1 MNHLIVVSPTIAPIP
16 HPTIECIEYNKSY
29 YDNKIV
35 LIKWSNFYE
44 SLCCVQQWTLQLEEY
59 ANVIGVLI
67 GNDKDFNRVYA
78 LSILLEETLNSL
90 DSIWITFGCF
100 IL

>member
-1 MNHLIVVSPTIAPIP
+1 MSDTTGNS
-16 HPTIECIEYNKSY
+16 CDYNTWSYLSSY
-29 YDNKIV
+29 YNNKVV
-35 LIKWSNFYE
+35 LIKWSSFYE
-44 SLCCVQQWTLQLEEY
+44 SLCSVQQWTLQLEEY

-78 LSILLEETLNSL
+78 LNSL

-100 IL
+100 NL